1 MKKLRLL
8 LALVAALAFTACSDE
23 PVADRIAGSY
33 DCAVVVNTRYNSHGT
48 MRDTTY
54 NYEGNGS
61 VSITKVDDNT
71 ARVRIASTRIGID
84 HTFERVSLSDGN
96 YVGNLSTVSGPVT
109 IRGTSYEAD
118 FSGSVTYDPRSI
130 ALSLRIKNYPNSYG
144 KYIVSFTSHKY

>member
-61 VSITKVDDNT
+61 VSITKVDNNT

-96 YVGNLSTVSGPVT
+96 YVGNLSTVSG
-109 IRGTSYEAD
+109 
-118 FSGSVTYDPRSI
+118 SVTYDPRSI